1 MGLMEMTY
9 CKRWILEIKD
19 IAKGTFQNET
29 GEKNTKK
36 KSREKGAILS
46 CGTTS
51 GDQVRNMPVTRILKG
66 KVRKGATESIL
77 ALAQGFFTTS
87 ATWETRKIYSKT

>member
-29 GEKNTKK
+29 GEKNTKGCVLIEC
-36 KSREKGAILS
+36 SEKWLDFV
-46 CGTTS
+46 C
-51 GDQVRNMPVTRILKG
+51 VWKE
-66 KVRKGATESIL
+66 ESIGRGREEL
-77 ALAQGFFTTS
+77 IMTQSFCP
-87 ATWETRKIYSKT
+87 E